1 MVHSRWSAASP
12 FALACWLR
20 LRVLL
25 LTFCAVVEDD
35 AGFGAVEGTALT
47 SAELALTFIP
57 DIVT

>member
-20 LRVLL
+20 LRALL
-25 LTFCAVVEDD
+25 LTFCAV
-35 AGFGAVEGTALT
+35 VEGTALT